1 MSDEKFP
8 QWVINLIDQA
18 GEKAFE
24 VMVEQ
29 HRINPDAIKALYGDP
44 NDYH

>member
-8 QWVINLIDQA
+8 QWVIDLIDKA
-18 GEKAFE
+18 GDKAFE
-24 VMVEQ
+24 VMCEQ
-29 HRINPDAIKALYGDP
+29 YRVNPEGMKALYGDP